1 MSKLFVKTY
10 GCTLNKKDTENVVKE
25 HNFTEEFSEIKKAD
39 YIFINTCGVKEQTQT
54 KILNFLK
61 KLNENKIPQEKIII
75 FGCLVNIDKEALVS
89 EMPNAKYFKVSEKEK
104 IECIINNVEN
114 NKSSNKK
121 NTQTIILSN
130 GCLGNC
136 YYCAVKFARG
146 KLESKPIEKIIKEI
160 EYSVNEEKSK
170 EILLTSQD
178 NGCYGF
184 DINENLNTLLK
195 KIIEIKGDFKIR
207 VGMAN
212 PQHLKIIINELIE
225 IYKNEKIYKFLHIP
239 IQSGSNKIL
248 KEMNRYYTIED
259 VYDIIEKFKKEIPD
273 ISIGTDII
281 VGYPTETEND
291 FQETIDFIKKIKPNF
306 INLSRFGMRKN
317 IEAKKYKDLISR
329 TKKERS
335 RKVTKIFEDYLLDK
349 NKEEIGK
356 EKEIII
362 TEIGKN
368 NKYIGKTNNYL
379 SVVIDENVKI
389 GQKVKVKIIDA
400 DKYNLKGTIL

>member
-104 IECIINNVEN
+104 IESIINNIEN

-207 VGMAN
+207 IGMAN

-239 IQSGSNKIL
+239 IQSGSNKVL

>member
-104 IECIINNVEN
+104 IESIINNIEN

>member
-39 YIFINTCGVKEQTQT
+39 YILINTCGVKEQTQT

-61 KLNENKIPQEKIII
+61 KLKENKIPQEKIII
-75 FGCLVNIDKEALVS
+75 FGCLVDIDKDALVS

-104 IECIINNVEN
+104 IESIINNIEN
-114 NKSSNKK
+114 NKLSNKK

-146 KLESKPIEKIIKEI
+146 KLESKPIEKIVKEI

-207 VGMAN
+207 IGMAN

-259 VYDIIEKFKKEIPD
+259 VYDIIEKFKKEIPN

-281 VGYPTETEND
+281 VGYPTETEED

-368 NKYIGKTNNYL
+368 NKFVGKTNNYL
-379 SVVIDENVKI
+379 SVVIDENAKI
-389 GQKVKVKIIDA
+389 GQKLKVKIIDA
-400 DKYNLKGTIL
+400 DKYYLKGKIL

>member
-207 VGMAN
+207 IGMAN

-239 IQSGSNKIL
+239 IQSGSNKVL

>member
-239 IQSGSNKIL
+239 IQSGSNKVL

>member
-25 HNFTEEFSEIKKAD
+25 HYFTEDFAEIKKSD
-39 YIFINTCGVKEQTQT
+39 YILINTCGVKEQTQT

-61 KLNENKIPQEKIII
+61 KLKENKIPQEKIII
-75 FGCLVNIDKEALVS
+75 FGCLVDIDKEALVK
-89 EMPNAKYFKVSEKEK
+89 EMPDAKYFKVSEKEK
-104 IECIINNVEN
+104 IEVIINNVGN
-114 NKSSNKK
+114 NKK
-121 NTQTIILSN
+121 NLKKNTDTIIISN

-146 KLESKPIEKIIKEI
+146 RLESKPIEKIIKEI
-160 EYSVNEEKSK
+160 EYSVNEENSK

-195 KIIEIKGDFKIR
+195 RIIEIKGDFKIR

-212 PQHLKIIINELIE
+212 PQHLKIIIDDLIK

-239 IQSGSNKIL
+239 IQSGSNKVL

-259 VYDIIEKFKKEIPD
+259 VHTIIDKFKKEIPE

-281 VGYPTETEND
+281 VGYPTETEED
-291 FQETIDFIKKIKPNF
+291 FKETIKVIKKIKPNF

-317 IEAKKYKDLISR
+317 IEAEKYKDLISR

-335 RKVTKIFEDYLLDK
+335 REITKIFEKYILEK
-349 NKEEIGK
+349 NKLEIGK

-368 NKYIGKTNNYL
+368 NKFVGKTNNYL
-379 SVVIDENVKI
+379 SVVIDENAKI
-389 GQKVKVKIIDA
+389 GQKLKVKIIDA
-400 DKYNLKGTIL
+400 DKYYLKGKIL

>member
-25 HNFTEEFSEIKKAD
+25 HYFTEDFAEIKKSD
-39 YIFINTCGVKEQTQT
+39 YILINTCGVKEQTQT

-61 KLNENKIPQEKIII
+61 KLKENKIPQEKIII
-75 FGCLVNIDKEALVS
+75 FGCLVDIDKEALVK
-89 EMPNAKYFKVSEKEK
+89 EMPDAKYFKVSEKEK
-104 IECIINNVEN
+104 IEVIINNVGN
-114 NKSSNKK
+114 NKK
-121 NTQTIILSN
+121 NLKKNTDTIIISN

-146 KLESKPIEKIIKEI
+146 RLESKPIEKIIKEI
-160 EYSVNEEKSK
+160 EYSVNEENSK

-195 KIIEIKGDFKIR
+195 RIIEIKGDFKIR

-212 PQHLKIIINELIE
+212 PQHLKIIIDDLIK

-239 IQSGSNKIL
+239 IQSGSNKVL

-259 VYDIIEKFKKEIPD
+259 VYTIIDKFKKEIPE

-281 VGYPTETEND
+281 VGYPTETEED
-291 FQETIDFIKKIKPNF
+291 FKETIKVIKKIKPNF

-317 IEAKKYKDLISR
+317 IEAEKYKDLISR

-335 RKVTKIFEDYLLDK
+335 REITKIFEKYVLEK
-349 NKEEIGK
+349 NKLEIGK

-368 NKYIGKTNNYL
+368 NKFVGKTNNYL
-379 SVVIDENVKI
+379 SVVIDENAKI
-389 GQKVKVKIIDA
+389 GQKLKVKIIDA
-400 DKYNLKGTIL
+400 DKYYLKGKIL

>member
-104 IECIINNVEN
+104 IESIINNIEN

-239 IQSGSNKIL
+239 IQSGSNKVL

>member
-25 HNFTEEFSEIKKAD
+25 HYFTEDFAEIKKSD
-39 YIFINTCGVKEQTQT
+39 YILINTCGVKEQTQT

-61 KLNENKIPQEKIII
+61 KLKENKIPQEKIII
-75 FGCLVNIDKEALVS
+75 FGCLVDIDKEALVK
-89 EMPNAKYFKVSEKEK
+89 EMPDAKYFKVSEKEK
-104 IECIINNVEN
+104 IEVIINNVGN
-114 NKSSNKK
+114 NKK
-121 NTQTIILSN
+121 NLKKNTDTIIISN

-146 KLESKPIEKIIKEI
+146 RLESKPIEKIIKEI
-160 EYSVNEEKSK
+160 EYSVNEENSK
-170 EILLTSQD
+170 GILLTSQD

-195 KIIEIKGDFKIR
+195 RIIEIKGDFKIR

-212 PQHLKIIINELIE
+212 PQHLKIIIDDLIK

-239 IQSGSNKIL
+239 IQSGSNKVL

-259 VYDIIEKFKKEIPD
+259 VYTIIDKFKKEIPE

-281 VGYPTETEND
+281 VGYPTETEED
-291 FQETIDFIKKIKPNF
+291 FKETIKVIKKIKPNF

-317 IEAKKYKDLISR
+317 IEAEKYKDLISR

-335 RKVTKIFEDYLLDK
+335 REITKIFEKYVLEK
-349 NKEEIGK
+349 NKLEIGK

-368 NKYIGKTNNYL
+368 NKFVGKTNNYL
-379 SVVIDENVKI
+379 SVVIDENAKI
-389 GQKVKVKIIDA
+389 GQKLKVKIIDA
-400 DKYNLKGTIL
+400 DKYYLKGKIL

>member
-104 IECIINNVEN
+104 IESIINNIEN

-130 GCLGNC
+130 GCLGSC

-239 IQSGSNKIL
+239 IQSGSNKVL

>member
-25 HNFTEEFSEIKKAD
+25 HYFTEDFAEIKKSD
-39 YIFINTCGVKEQTQT
+39 YILINTCGVKEQTQT

-61 KLNENKIPQEKIII
+61 KLKENKIPQEKIII
-75 FGCLVNIDKEALVS
+75 FGCLVDIDKEALVK
-89 EMPNAKYFKVSEKEK
+89 EMPDAKYFKVSEKEK
-104 IECIINNVEN
+104 IEVIINNVGN
-114 NKSSNKK
+114 NKK
-121 NTQTIILSN
+121 NLKKNTDTIIISN

-146 KLESKPIEKIIKEI
+146 RLESKPIEKIIKEI
-160 EYSVNEEKSK
+160 EYSVNEENSK

-195 KIIEIKGDFKIR
+195 RIIEIKGDFKIR

-212 PQHLKIIINELIE
+212 PQHLKIIIDDLIK

-239 IQSGSNKIL
+239 IQSGSNKVL

-259 VYDIIEKFKKEIPD
+259 VYTIIDKFKKEIPE

-281 VGYPTETEND
+281 VGYPTETEED
-291 FQETIDFIKKIKPNF
+291 FKETIKVIKKIKPNF

-317 IEAKKYKDLISR
+317 IEAEKYKDLISR

-335 RKVTKIFEDYLLDK
+335 REITKIFEKYILEK
-349 NKEEIGK
+349 NKLEIGK

-368 NKYIGKTNNYL
+368 NKFVGKTNNYL
-379 SVVIDENVKI
+379 SVVIDENAKI
-389 GQKVKVKIIDA
+389 GQKLKVKIIDA
-400 DKYNLKGTIL
+400 DKYYLKGKIL

>member
-25 HNFTEEFSEIKKAD
+25 HYFTEDFAEIKKSD
-39 YIFINTCGVKEQTQT
+39 YILINTCGVKEQTQT

-61 KLNENKIPQEKIII
+61 KLKENKIPQEKIII
-75 FGCLVNIDKEALVS
+75 FGCLVDIDKEALVK
-89 EMPNAKYFKVSEKEK
+89 EMPDAKYFKVSEKEK
-104 IECIINNVEN
+104 IEVIINNVGN
-114 NKSSNKK
+114 NKK
-121 NTQTIILSN
+121 NLKKNTDTIIISN

-146 KLESKPIEKIIKEI
+146 RLESKPIEKIIKEI
-160 EYSVNEEKSK
+160 EYSVNEENSK

-195 KIIEIKGDFKIR
+195 RIIEIKGDFKIR

-212 PQHLKIIINELIE
+212 PQHLKIIIDDLIK

-239 IQSGSNKIL
+239 IQSGSNKVL

-259 VYDIIEKFKKEIPD
+259 VYTIIDKFKKEIPE

-281 VGYPTETEND
+281 VGYPTETEED
-291 FQETIDFIKKIKPNF
+291 FKETIKVIKKIKPNF

-317 IEAKKYKDLISR
+317 IEAEKYKDLISR

-335 RKVTKIFEDYLLDK
+335 REITKIFEKYILEK
-349 NKEEIGK
+349 NKQEIGK

-368 NKYIGKTNNYL
+368 NKFVGKTNNYL
-379 SVVIDENVKI
+379 SVVIDENAKI
-389 GQKVKVKIIDA
+389 GQKLKVKIIDA
-400 DKYNLKGTIL
+400 DKYYLKGKIL

>member
-104 IECIINNVEN
+104 IESIINNIEN

-207 VGMAN
+207 IGMAN

>member
-104 IECIINNVEN
+104 IESIINNIEN

-130 GCLGNC
+130 GCLGSC

-207 VGMAN
+207 IGMAN

>member
-130 GCLGNC
+130 GCLGSC

-207 VGMAN
+207 IGMAN

>member
-207 VGMAN
+207 IGMAN

>member
-10 GCTLNKKDTENVVKE
+10 GCTLNKKDTENVIKE
-25 HNFTEEFSEIKKAD
+25 HYFTEDFAEIKKSD
-39 YIFINTCGVKEQTQT
+39 YILINTCGVKEQTQT

-61 KLNENKIPQEKIII
+61 KLKENKIPQEKIII
-75 FGCLVNIDKEALVS
+75 FGCLVDIDKEALVK
-89 EMPNAKYFKVSEKEK
+89 EMPDAKYFKVSEKEK
-104 IECIINNVEN
+104 IEVIINNVGN
-114 NKSSNKK
+114 NKK
-121 NTQTIILSN
+121 NLKKNTDTIIISN

-146 KLESKPIEKIIKEI
+146 RLESKPIEKIIKEI
-160 EYSVNEEKSK
+160 EYSVNEENSK

-195 KIIEIKGDFKIR
+195 RIIEIKGDFKIR

-212 PQHLKIIINELIE
+212 PQHLKIIIDDLIK

-239 IQSGSNKIL
+239 IQSGSNKVL

-259 VYDIIEKFKKEIPD
+259 VYTIIDKFKKEIPE

-281 VGYPTETEND
+281 VGYPTETEED
-291 FQETIDFIKKIKPNF
+291 FKETIKVIKKIKPNF

-317 IEAKKYKDLISR
+317 IEAEKYKDLISR

-335 RKVTKIFEDYLLDK
+335 REITKIFEKYILEK
-349 NKEEIGK
+349 NKLEIGK

-368 NKYIGKTNNYL
+368 NKFVGKTNNYL
-379 SVVIDENVKI
+379 SVVIDENAKI
-389 GQKVKVKIIDA
+389 GQKLKVKIIDA
-400 DKYNLKGTIL
+400 DKYYLKGKIL

>member
-1 MSKLFVKTY
+1 
-10 GCTLNKKDTENVVKE
+10 
-25 HNFTEEFSEIKKAD
+25 
-39 YIFINTCGVKEQTQT
+39 
-54 KILNFLK
+54 
-61 KLNENKIPQEKIII
+61 
-75 FGCLVNIDKEALVS
+75 
-89 EMPNAKYFKVSEKEK
+89 
-104 IECIINNVEN
+104 
-114 NKSSNKK
+114 
-121 NTQTIILSN
+121 
-130 GCLGNC
+130 
-136 YYCAVKFARG
+136 
-146 KLESKPIEKIIKEI
+146 
-160 EYSVNEEKSK
+160 
-170 EILLTSQD
+170 
-178 NGCYGF
+178 
-184 DINENLNTLLK
+184 
-195 KIIEIKGDFKIR
+195 
-207 VGMAN
+207 MAN

-239 IQSGSNKIL
+239 IQSGSNKVL